1 MYPRITD
8 LLRDL
13 FGINPPIDLYSYGLM
28 LAVSILLAAWL
39 TRLDLDRKF
48 REGLMPAVDLKER
61 TKSGTRTVKG
71 SPGGLIWTIIL
82 LAAVFGVLGAKLFH
96 ILDNFEEFLRFPSR
110 YIFSGDGLTF
120 YGGMITASIAG
131 YIYIKRKNL
140 NPWQFFDSVAPGL
153 MLAYGTGRIGCY
165 LAGDGD
171 WGICSSLADKPFWI
185 PDFLWSET
193 FPRNYLG
200 RDLLAECGPGFDGVY
215 PTMLY
220 EFALAVILA
229 GVMWKF
235 RKHTFAP
242 GWLFSMYLV
251 FAGAERFLIEQIR
264 VNVTMFEI
272 GSYAVTQ
279 AMFISVIL
287 FIVGIVG
294 MSVLSRRKALQPA
307 VDEPSE

>member
-39 TRLDLDRKF
+39 TKKDLDRKYN
-48 REGLMPAVDLKER
+48 EGLMAPVDLKER
-61 TKSGTRTVKG
+61 TPKGTRTVKG

-82 LAAVFGVLGAKLFH
+82 IAAVFGVLGAKLFH
-96 ILDNFEEFLRFPSR
+96 IFENFGDFLLRPAS

-120 YGGMITASIAG
+120 YGGMIAACIAG
-131 YIYIKRKNL
+131 YIYLRKKNQ
-140 NPWQFFDSVAPGL
+140 NPWQVFDSAAPGL

-200 RDLLAECGPGFDGVY
+200 IDLLAECGPGYDGVY

-220 EFALAVILA
+220 EFAMAAILA
-229 GVMWKF
+229 GVLWKF
-235 RKHTFAP
+235 RRHLFAP

-264 VNVTMFEI
+264 VNVTMFRI
-272 GSYAVTQ
+272 GSYSVTQ
-279 AMFISVIL
+279 AMFISIIL
-287 FIVGIVG
+287 VIVGVIG
-294 MSVLSRRKALQPA
+294 MIVLSRRKRP
-307 VDEPSE
+307 EPLNESAE

>member
-1 MYPRITD
+1 MYPRVTD

-28 LAVSILLAAWL
+28 LAISILLAAWL
-39 TRLDLDRKF
+39 TRIDLDRKY
-48 REGLMPAVDLKER
+48 REGLLPAVDLKER
-61 TKSGTRTVKG
+61 TSKGTRTIKG

-96 ILDNFEEFLRFPSR
+96 IFENFGDFLLRPAS

-120 YGGMITASIAG
+120 YGGMIAAAIAC
-131 YIYIKRKNL
+131 YIYSRKKNL
-140 NPWQFFDSVAPGL
+140 NPWQVFDSAAPGL
-153 MLAYGTGRIGCY
+153 LLAYGTGRIGCY

-171 WGICSSLADKPFWI
+171 WGICSSLANKPGWI

-200 RDLLAECGPGFDGVY
+200 RDLLAECGAGFDGVY

-220 EFALAVILA
+220 EFALAAILA
-229 GVMWKF
+229 GVLWKF
-235 RKHTFAP
+235 RKHTFVP

-272 GSYAVTQ
+272 GSYSVTQ
-279 AMFISVIL
+279 AMFISLIFV
-287 FIVGIVG
+287 IVGIVG
-294 MSVLSRRKALQPA
+294 VIALSRRRTAQPMT
-307 VDEPSE
+307 ESTE